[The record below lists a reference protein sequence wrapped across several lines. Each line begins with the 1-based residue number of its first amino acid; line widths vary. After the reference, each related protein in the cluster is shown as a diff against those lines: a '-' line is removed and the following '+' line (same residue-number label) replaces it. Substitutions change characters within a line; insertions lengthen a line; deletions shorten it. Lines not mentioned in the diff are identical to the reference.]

1 MLDGRQEAEPPE
13 PDATPAGR
21 GQRRRVALV
30 LSGGVALGAFEAGAY
45 AALEDAGGP
54 LPDWFVGASI
64 GAVNAAIIAG
74 NPPGRRVERL
84 RRFWEAVAVDPMPA
98 TSFWFGPPPGAGAWR
113 RAHNRASALQGLLF
127 GRPGLFRPRLAMG
140 AGSGAAP
147 ALHDLEP
154 LRGRLPDL
162 LDFDRLNGGETRLSV
177 TATDVVSGERV
188 VFDTAGGG
196 ARIGPE
202 HLAASCAL
210 LPLFAPVEVEG
221 RLLGDGGLT
230 DNTPLDL
237 VLDEPD
243 PGDLLC
249 FAVELFAPEGGRPGS
264 LSTGAAR
271 ALDLAFSSQTRRIL
285 EGRGREHRLRALIG
299 RLAERLPPAL
309 RGDPEV
315 SSILAELEAG
325 HRARGATVLLLGYR
339 AGAEEAGIGKG
350 FDFSPATLADRW
362 EAGAR
367 GMGEALRVLG
377 AAPGGSGPAS
387 AVAGLVVHEVRG

>member
-1 MLDGRQEAEPPE
+1 M
-13 PDATPAGR
+13 
-21 GQRRRVALV
+21 
-30 LSGGVALGAFEAGAY
+30 SG
-45 AALEDAGGP
+45 P
-54 LPDWFVGASI
+54 RP
-64 GAVNAAIIAG
+64 
-74 NPPGRRVERL
+74 
-84 RRFWEAVAVDPMPA
+84 PA
-98 TSFWFGPPPGAGAWR
+98 TSWLGPPPAAGAWR
-113 RAHNRASALQGLLF
+113 RAHNRASALQGLLL
-127 GRPGLFRPRLAMG
+127 GRPGLFRPRLAIG
-140 AGSGAAP
+140 AGVGAAP

-154 LRGRLPDL
+154 LRERLPDL
-162 LDFDRLNGGETRLSV
+162 LDFDGLNGGETRLSV
-177 TATDVVSGERV
+177 AATDVVSGERV
-188 VFDTAGGG
+188 VFDTGRG

-339 AGAEEAGIGKG
+339 VGAEEAGIGKG

-377 AAPGGSGPAS
+377 AAPGGSGPVS
-387 AVAGLVVHEVRG
+387 AVAGLVVHEVWG

>member
-1 MLDGRQEAEPPE
+1 MAEERRQAGPPE
-13 PDATPAGR
+13 PDAAPADR
-21 GQRRRVALV
+21 GRRRVALV
-30 LSGGVALGAFEAGAY
+30 LSGGIALGAFEAGAY
-45 AALEDAGGP
+45 AALEEAGAP
-54 LPDWFVGASI
+54 LPDWIVGASI
-64 GAVNAAIIAG
+64 GAVNAAVIAG

-84 RRFWEAVAVDPMPA
+84 RRFWESVAVDPMPA
-98 TSFWFGPPPGAGAWR
+98 TSFWFGPPPAAGAWR
-113 RAHNRASALQGLLF
+113 RAHNRASAFQALLL
-127 GRPGLFRPRLAMG
+127 GRPGLFRPRLAVG
-140 AGSGAAP
+140 AGMDAAPP

-154 LRGRLPDL
+154 LRQRLPEL

-177 TATDVVSGERV
+177 VATDVVSGERV
-188 VFDTAGGG
+188 VFDTERG

-237 VLDEPD
+237 VLDEPAA
-243 PGDLLC
+243 GDQLC
-249 FAVELFAPEGGRPGS
+249 FVVELFAPEGGRPGS

-271 ALDLAFSSQTRRIL
+271 ALDLAFGSQTRRIL
-285 EGRGREHRLRALIG
+285 EGRGREHRLRAVIE
-299 RLAERLPPAL
+299 RLVERLPPGL

-325 HRARGATVLLLGYR
+325 GRARGATVLLLGYR
-339 AGAEEAGIGKG
+339 ASADEAGIGKG

-367 GMGEALRVLG
+367 GMREALRVLG
-377 AAPGGSGPAS
+377 AAPDGPGPAS
-387 AVAGLVVHEVRG
+387 ADAGLVVHEVRG